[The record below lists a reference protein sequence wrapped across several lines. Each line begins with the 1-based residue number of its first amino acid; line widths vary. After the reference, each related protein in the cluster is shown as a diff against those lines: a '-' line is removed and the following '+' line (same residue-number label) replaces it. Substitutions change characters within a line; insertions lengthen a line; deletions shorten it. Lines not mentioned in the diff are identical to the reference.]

1 MRRRKIENSCKTPCT
16 QSVAVEFQFDVCFF
30 VLKNLILHIYFN
42 MENKHNLS
50 LDNRKKLSV
59 TGVVGVDSMS
69 DKEVDI
75 LLADSRL
82 TVKGEGLT
90 VNKLNVDDGNLTV
103 LGENFVSLV
112 YADKNKAKNSLTKL
126 FK

>member
-1 MRRRKIENSCKTPCT
+1 
-16 QSVAVEFQFDVCFF
+16 
-30 VLKNLILHIYFN
+30 

-75 LLADSRL
+75 LLEDLRL
-82 TVKGEGLT
+82 TVKGTGLT

-103 LGENFVSLV
+103 LGESFVSLV
-112 YADKNKAKNSLTKL
+112 YTDKNKAKSSLSKF

>member
-1 MRRRKIENSCKTPCT
+1 
-16 QSVAVEFQFDVCFF
+16 
-30 VLKNLILHIYFN
+30 

-112 YADKNKAKNSLTKL
+112 YADKNKAKNSLAKL

>member
-1 MRRRKIENSCKTPCT
+1 
-16 QSVAVEFQFDVCFF
+16 
-30 VLKNLILHIYFN
+30 